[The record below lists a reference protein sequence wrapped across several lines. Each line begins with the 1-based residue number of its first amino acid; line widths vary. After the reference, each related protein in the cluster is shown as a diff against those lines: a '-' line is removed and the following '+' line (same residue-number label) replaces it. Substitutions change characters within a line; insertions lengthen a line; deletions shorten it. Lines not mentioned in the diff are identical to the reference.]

1 MQERNLLVQSEG
13 FLRWLEAWM
22 AALPTLSLAEIDPRR
37 TALISVDLVRGFCT
51 VGPLASPRVQGI
63 VPSVVQLF
71 RALHA
76 RGVRHF
82 LLTQDTHREEA
93 PEFAAF
99 PPHCLAGSEESQTIP
114 ELLALP
120 FSDTF
125 VVFEKNSLSSTL
137 NTGLTDWL
145 STHPDVDTFFVVGDC
160 TDLCV
165 YAAAMGLRL
174 RANAFNIPGVRVI
187 VPADCVQ
194 TYDLPVTVAE
204 EIGAMPH
211 DGDLLHAIF
220 LYAMALNGIEV
231 VAHVEEHA
239 QQ

>member
-1 MQERNLLVQSEG
+1 MQERNLLTQSGG

-22 AALPTLSLAEIDPRR
+22 AALPALSLAEIDPRR

-71 RALHA
+71 RALQA

-93 PEFAAF
+93 PEFTAF

-145 STHPDVDTFFVVGDC
+145 ATHPDVDTFFVVGDC

-165 YAAAMGLRL
+165 YTAAMDVRL
-174 RANAFNIPGVRVI
+174 RANAFNLPGVRVI

-194 TYDLPVTVAE
+194 TYDLPVAVAE

-231 VAHVEEHA
+231 VAHVEEA
-239 QQ
+239 